1 MLNPNPVPEYLLQSE
16 AVRARF
22 ERLKQREVVLEVKG
36 LSKSFP
42 CPQGEVTALRDIS
55 FKTHRREFVCV
66 IGPSGCGKS
75 TLIRILAGLEAQTS
89 GDVLLDGEHVEG
101 PCADRGM
108 VFQGYTLFPWLTVKK
123 NVMFGP
129 ECNGHGKHQAERE
142 AMQWLELVGL
152 TKFAD
157 NYPHQLSGGMKQRV
171 AIARALANQPRILL
185 MDEPF
190 GALDAQTRAKM
201 QSHLLDIWK
210 NIDITILFITH
221 DLDEAIFLADRILVL
236 KANPGEVQEMIEVPV
251 PRPRNGE
258 HRTSREFLATKARL
272 EELIHPPTAEI
283 DVAADGEGL
292 EERPKIFR
300 MTHVSDDVE

>member
-1 MLNPNPVPEYLLQSE
+1 MTVSYLDQSD

-22 ERLKQREVVLEVKG
+22 DKLKQREVILEVKG
-36 LSKSFP
+36 LGKTYASH
-42 CPQGEVTALRDIS
+42 QGPVTALKDIH

-75 TLIRILAGLEAQTS
+75 TLIRILAGLESHSA
-89 GDVLLDGEHVEG
+89 GEVLLDGQPVAG
-101 PCADRGM
+101 PGRDRGM

-123 NVMFGP
+123 NVMFGL
-129 ECNGHGKHQAERE
+129 EMNNAGRNEADSQAR
-142 AMQWLELVGL
+142 QWLELVGL
-152 TKFAD
+152 SKFAD
-157 NYPHQLSGGMKQRV
+157 AYPHQLSGGMKQRV

-201 QSHLLDIWK
+201 QAHLLEIWK

-236 KANPGEVQEMIEVPV
+236 KAHPGEVQELIEVPV
-251 PRPRNGE
+251 PRPRHAMQVG
-258 HRTSREFLATKARL
+258 SPEFQATKARL
-272 EELIHPPTAEI
+272 EALIHPPAEAHESHEDDEVI
-283 DVAADGEGL
+283 PQVIRLTD
-292 EERPKIFR
+292 
-300 MTHVSDDVE
+300 VSDNVE